1 MKIKNYILLI
11 VMTALGGMLIAVS
24 PRAKSGALEGLA
36 LAQNTVIPSL
46 LPLLIIFNFIMK
58 SPCCDLLSKSFGV
71 ISQKLFRLP
80 RITFPAVLFGLVGG
94 YPTGA
99 LLTNELLENDN
110 IDKKQARCLLRF
122 NMCGGC
128 GFIITAVGSAVY
140 GSTKTGAILFFSSV
154 LSAVTVGI
162 LHSLKNRKEQYCFYS
177 YNENISLG
185 DALNSATSGAV
196 NSVLNITAY
205 IVLFSAINEIL
216 NIPRRLLPI
225 MEITNG
231 VCTGDKIPIPIL
243 SAFLS
248 FGGICIHLQ
257 LLPVILKA
265 GMSYFDFL
273 LFRIINSVLSF
284 GYAKLLTLIFPVE
297 EYVFSNT
304 STTVAQLYSVNG
316 LLSVLMIIG
325 CFVLIA
331 DIRSKV
337 IVHRNN

>member
-1 MKIKNYILLI
+1 MKIKNYVLLI
-11 VMTALGGMLIAVS
+11 VMTALGGILIVFS
-24 PRAKSGALEGLA
+24 PYAKNGALEGLA

-46 LPLLIIFNFIMK
+46 LPLLIIFSFIMK
-58 SPCCDLLSKSFGV
+58 SPCCDVLSKALGV

-80 RITFPAVLFGLVGG
+80 RITFPAVLFGLIGG

-99 LLTNELLENDN
+99 LMTHQLLESDN

-140 GSTKTGAILFFSSV
+140 GSTKTGVILFFSNV
-154 LSAVTVGI
+154 LSALTVGI
-162 LHSLKNRKEQYCFYS
+162 CHSFKNRKEQDCFYS
-177 YNENISLG
+177 YNESVSLG
-185 DALNSATSGAV
+185 DALNSATSSSV
-196 NSVLNITAY
+196 NAVLNITAY
-205 IVLFSAINEIL
+205 IVLFSAL
-216 NIPRRLLPI
+216 NGVFHIPQRLLPL

-243 SAFLS
+243 CALLS
-248 FGGICIHLQ
+248 FGGVCIHLQ

-273 LFRIINSVLSF
+273 LFRVINAVLSF
-284 GYAKLLTLIFPVE
+284 CYAKLLVLIFPVE

-304 STTVAQLYSVNG
+304 SSTVAQFYSVNV
-316 LLSVLMIIG
+316 LLSVLMIGG
-325 CFVLIA
+325 CFVLIG
-331 DIRSKV
+331 DLRSK
-337 IVHRNN
+337 IIASR